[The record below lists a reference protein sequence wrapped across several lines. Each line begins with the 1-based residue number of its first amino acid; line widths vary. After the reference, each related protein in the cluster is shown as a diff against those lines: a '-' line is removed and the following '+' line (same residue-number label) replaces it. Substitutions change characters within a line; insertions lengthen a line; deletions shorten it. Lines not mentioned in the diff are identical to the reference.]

1 MFIVNETILDDKFEI
16 RGIIGSGG
24 MGVVYEGYQPA
35 VDRLVAIK
43 LLTYAPSDNSE
54 DYARFER
61 EAMVLSRLSHPH
73 IVRFFSYGMWQTYPY
88 IAMERLPSNSLQQLL
103 AAHESGLPLKDAL
116 DITIQIVS
124 ALQHAHEQGVFHR
137 DIKPSNVIITEDG
150 QVKLIDFGLA
160 KLTGVDGR
168 QKLTQTGQ
176 ALGSVM
182 YMSPE
187 QCVGQPVDGR
197 TDLYGVGCLLF
208 HCLTG
213 QPPFVADNGVA
224 VMFQHLNEPVTHS
237 EGWQKLP
244 PPAKQIIGRCMAK
257 KPQHRYADAVDLATD
272 LKKLQAGQGDD
283 IHYEAPQDSLLA
295 APASSD
301 SATRPARRIAL
312 MALSVVLVGVAA
324 ILAIQFFQPP
334 GGGAPPATTGDATST
349 AGEPDLQRLRLEA
362 ASINSPQLALVR
374 GNRLMDSA
382 QPHQAVVF
390 LERANTLLDNIGK
403 DDTTAK
409 GKPDQRTCFH
419 IKTTYAHALIQLG
432 DFNRAF
438 GLAQQAIQLSKGL
451 SKQDQGMALDFA
463 CAAQI
468 EEGHDE
474 ESVAFAERAAQAF
487 EGALKDWGPGATSTA
502 KRTAAYGWIRLA
514 ECYMRVGK
522 IKEAEAAADRGL
534 REGRELPDPAVQL
547 RAIKTVAQVKFCQGN
562 LRSAREYMK
571 QWQDIEAA
579 ASKDEWRVEYPDQKE
594 ITWAEMAYGRRFLG
608 VLNREA
614 NNTSQ
619 ALADEKLA
627 MEYATK
633 VKPGG
638 ATEFAAKKFME
649 EAVIYYGIPNLQAGD
664 QTWALARDLLQ
675 RGSLRETVARA
686 DARIAK
692 ARAAASA
699 ATTGTKGAATGG
711 ASGGTP

>member
-1 MFIVNETILDDKFEI
+1 MFITNETILDDKFEI

-24 MGVVYEGYQPA
+24 MGVVYEAYQPA

-88 IAMERLPSNSLQQLL
+88 IAMERLPSHSLQQLL

-137 DIKPSNVIITEDG
+137 DIKPSNVIITEG
-150 QVKLIDFGLA
+150 KQVKLIDFGLA

-224 VMFQHLNEPVTHS
+224 VMFQHLNDPVTHS

-244 PPAKQIIGRCMAK
+244 PPAKQVIARCMAK
-257 KPQHRYADAVDLATD
+257 KPQHRYADAVDLAND

-295 APASSD
+295 APDSSD
-301 SATRPARRIAL
+301 SATRPARRVAL
-312 MALSVVLVGVAA
+312 VALSAVLIGMAA
-324 ILAIQFFQPP
+324 ILSIQFLHNSDED
-334 GGGAPPATTGDATST
+334 AAPATTSDASSPD
-349 AGEPDLQRLRLEA
+349 GEADLQKLKLEA
-362 ASINSPQLALVR
+362 ATINSPQLALVR
-374 GNRLMDSA
+374 GNRLMDNA

-403 DDTTAK
+403 DDTAAK
-409 GKPDQRTCFH
+409 GKPDQRTCFR
-419 IKTTYAHALIQLG
+419 IKTTYAHVLIQLG
-432 DFNRAF
+432 DFNRAL
-438 GLAQQAIQLSKGL
+438 GLAQQAIQLSKNL

-474 ESVAFAERAAQAF
+474 ESVAFAERAAEAF
-487 EGALKDWGPGATSTA
+487 EGALKDWGPGATSTG
-502 KRTAAYGWIRLA
+502 KRMAAYGWIRLA

-571 QWQDIEAA
+571 QWQDIAAA
-579 ASKDEWRVEYPDQKE
+579 ASKDEWRDEYPDQKE

-649 EAVIYYGIPNLQAGD
+649 EAVIYYRIPNLQAGD
-664 QTWALARDLLQ
+664 QTWALARELLQ

-692 ARAAASA
+692 ARAAAS
-699 ATTGTKGAATGG
+699 TATGG
-711 ASGGTP
+711 AAGAPP